1 MSQDKLNKFY
11 DNQNKTE
18 YHSLMKD
25 LNIGRQSIKR
35 KDFFSNFNFKG
46 LKVLEV
52 GVGQGYNLEFYK
64 EAKTVVGLDINTTM
78 LDVCR
83 REILSL
89 CMKKKVTTI
98 EWDSRLSYTEFIGKF
113 DVVILTYC
121 LSGTPDSNKIFVNAV
136 TYLKAGGLLGILDT
150 PEIFKGN
157 IVEKS
162 RNFIGKIINNIFENK
177 IMSNGFSGA
186 SSALNVIFKNRN
198 DIKFIKNEVIQYS
211 KKKVANANSLTLIFQ
226 KTK

>member
-11 DNQNKTE
+11 YNQNETE
-18 YHSLMKD
+18 YRILMEN

-35 KDFFSNFNFKG
+35 EDFFSNFNFKG
-46 LKVLEV
+46 LNVLEV

-64 EAKTVVGLDINTTM
+64 GAKTVVGLDINTTM

-89 CMKKKVTTI
+89 GMKKKVTI
-98 EWDSRLSYTEFIGKF
+98 VEWDARLSYTEFFGKF
-113 DVVILTYC
+113 DIVILTYC
-121 LSGTPDSNKIFVNAV
+121 LSGAPDSNKIFANSV
-136 TYLKAGGLLGILDT
+136 TYLKAGGLLGILDS

-157 IVEKS
+157 VVEKS

-177 IMSNGFSGA
+177 MSSNGFSGV
-186 SSALNVIFKNRN
+186 SSAWDVIFKNRK
-198 DIKFIKNEVIQYS
+198 DIKFIKNEVKQYY
-211 KKKVANANSLTLIFQ
+211 KKKVSNANSLTLIFQ